1 MININQPILKITKK
15 NIKYSLLFNKY
26 QTFGYIYIFLGNFM
40 SSISYIILFYIVEN
54 QNITPIAL
62 LLFFITLAFSFL
74 FVYPMRMALAQSI
87 LYSREFLLEKFLIY
101 LKDKLLLFNESNER
115 KKYTAL
121 LRSNVSYVA
130 KEYCDFYFHLFLSI
144 SILITST
151 AVLYYIH
158 GFIYVIV
165 VLFSLV
171 IVFFSIKL
179 ISAKHKELS
188 NEMENAENK
197 LSLSLENSWEVLTL
211 KSIYF
216 TNIFSNNL
224 NQSFDGLYKKTTF
237 QEKYYRFRVTLISI
251 LVIFIFALTTFYLYY
266 NDNFS
271 LAQLVVTLPILN
283 LILSHILNV
292 SRELAYAN
300 NLEGRLEAILELQNL
315 DTKVNETLSN
325 LQDRIKFNKLVIT
338 ELNLQDVKNFTSIQL
353 ACDYFLNKH
362 NGLYSIKGENGA
374 GKSSFL
380 IFLTTHFNNYTY
392 IPVNPKSHGIE
403 NVSTGQIKFKYILK
417 QLNNIEN
424 NSVIL
429 IDEPYSNLSNQEK
442 LYEILLKEAQKHLII
457 ITTH

>member
-1 MININQPILKITKK
+1 MININQAIKKITKK
-15 NIKYSLLFNKY
+15 DIKYGLLFNKF
-26 QTFGYIYIFLGNFM
+26 QTLGYLYIFLGSLM

-54 QNITPIAL
+54 NNITPIAL
-62 LLFFITLAFSFL
+62 LFFFITLALSFL
-74 FVYPMRMALAQSI
+74 FVYPMRIALVKSI
-87 LYSREFLLEKFLIY
+87 LYSRELLLELFLIY

-121 LRSNVSYVA
+121 LRSNISYVA

-165 VLFSLV
+165 VLFSLI

-179 ISAKHKELS
+179 ISKNHKELS
-188 NEMENAENK
+188 NKMENAENN
-197 LSLSLENSWEVLTL
+197 LSLSLENSWEILTL
-211 KSIYF
+211 KSTYF

-224 NQSFDGLYKKTTF
+224 NISFDELHKKTTL
-237 QEKYYRFRVTLISI
+237 QERYYRFRVTLISI
-251 LVIFIFALTTFYLYY
+251 LVIFIFATVTFYLYY
-266 NDNFS
+266 NNSFS

-300 NLEGRLEAILELQNL
+300 NLEGRLEAVLELQNL
-315 DTKVNETLSN
+315 DLKINKISSTLK
-325 LQDRIKFNKLVIT
+325 DRIRLDKLEIKQINIKDT
-338 ELNLQDVKNFTSIQL
+338 KNFKNIQL
-353 ACDYFLNKH
+353 ASDYFSNKQ

-380 IFLTTHFNNYTY
+380 IFLTKYINNYTY
-392 IPVNPKSHGIE
+392 IPVNPKSQGIE
-403 NVSTGQIKFKYILK
+403 HISTGQIKLEYILK
-417 QLNNIEN
+417 QFDNIEN

-429 IDEPYSNLSNQEK
+429 IDEPFSNLSNKEE
-442 LYEILLKEAQKHLII
+442 LYEILLKKAQSHLII
-457 ITTH
+457 FTIH